1 MTQAYKD
8 QMAEV
13 RKAEQEEK
21 EREGELNPRVRSN
34 IQLSTL
40 QSGNGKEEGVWG
52 PAWLI
57 SIAKC

>member
-1 MTQAYKD
+1 
-8 QMAEV
+8 MAEV
-13 RKAEQEEK
+13 RKADQEEK
-21 EREGELNPRVRSN
+21 EREGEHNLHARSN
-34 IQLSTL
+34 SKLSTL